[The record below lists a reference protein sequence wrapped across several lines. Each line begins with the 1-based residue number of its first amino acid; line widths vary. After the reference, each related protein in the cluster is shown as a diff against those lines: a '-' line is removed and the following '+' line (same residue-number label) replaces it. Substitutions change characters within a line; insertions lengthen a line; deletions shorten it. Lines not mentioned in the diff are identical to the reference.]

1 MQEPQVTGVA
11 ELPRKECALKITL
24 VGAGHVGLS
33 LGLFLAKRHSV
44 YFLDSSEEKVAQI
57 NNRVSPIADQE
68 LIAEISN
75 SSLEMIATTD
85 QKAAL
90 SSAEMVI
97 VCVPT
102 NQDPHT
108 GLLDSSIVSSVVLAT
123 AELAPNAL
131 VVIKSTVPIGT
142 TQTLQDQASHLRLVF
157 SPEFVRE
164 GSGLQDH
171 LEPSRVVVGGL
182 EANARVVADLML
194 EGIDNLDTPVV
205 LCTSE
210 EAEAIKLF
218 SNAFLASRVAF
229 FNEVDSFCLLEGIS
243 PKVVVQGVSLDPR
256 IGVHYNNPSFGFGGY
271 CLPKD
276 TLEVA
281 TQLKKMGLLLS
292 SATIESNEK
301 RLSLIAQEIISRG
314 PKSVGIYRLNM
325 KADSSNVRES
335 SSLRLLEKLA
345 AANLEIAIYEPLIK
359 DDFFNGHKVHKSL
372 EDFKHACALIVAN
385 RITSELEGMESKL
398 FSRDLFGI
406 S

>member
-1 MQEPQVTGVA
+1 M
-11 ELPRKECALKITL
+11 KITV

-33 LGLFLAKRHSV
+33 LGLFLAKIHSIC
-44 YFLDSSEEKVAQI
+44 FLDSSEETVTKI
-57 NNRVSPIADQE
+57 NNRISPIADQE
-68 LIAEISN
+68 LIDELSN
-75 SSLEMIATTD
+75 SSLDFSATTD
-85 QKAAL
+85 QRSAL
-90 SSAEMVI
+90 SSAEVVI

-102 NQDPHT
+102 NQDPNT
-108 GLLDSSIVSSVVLAT
+108 GLLDTSIVSSVVLAT
-123 AELAPNAL
+123 AELAPNSL
-131 VVIKSTVPIGT
+131 VVLKSTVSIGT
-142 TQTLQDQASHLRLVF
+142 TQTLQEQAPHLRLVF

-171 LEPSRVVVGGL
+171 LKPSRVVVGGL
-182 EANARVVADLML
+182 ESNAKVVADLML
-194 EGIDNLDTPVV
+194 EGIDNLDTPVL

-218 SNAFLASRVAF
+218 SNAFLASRVSF
-229 FNEVDSFCLLEGIS
+229 FNEVDSFCLLQGLTPE
-243 PKVVVQGVSLDPR
+243 VVIQGLSLDPR
-256 IGVHYNNPSFGFGGY
+256 VGFHYNNPSFGFGGY

-292 SATIESNEK
+292 WATIESNEK
-301 RLSLIAQEIISRG
+301 RLSLIAQEIISRR

-325 KADSSNVRES
+325 KVGSSNVRES

-345 AANLEIAIYEPLIK
+345 KANLEIGIYEPLIE
-359 DDFFNGHKVHKSL
+359 DDFFDGHKVYRSL
-372 EDFKHACALIVAN
+372 EEFKHASALIAAN
-385 RITSELEGMESKL
+385 RMTSELEGVESKL